1 MTMMEAGA
9 TLDMTRNGRIAAFER
24 MPSSKQPL
32 GHGAEYDLGKSAWN
46 ASSRIWGTSKSFLDA
61 RGDSESIRPSPI
73 RQGSVSSYGPSMPA
87 TSSLL
92 SSIDPNNENASQS
105 KMSWAPGS
113 STVGFPSRRRG
124 QPLSP
129 TKQRQN
135 QMLDF
140 AASGNNGGL
149 QESSLFAGSA
159 PDVEETSFD
168 GPHLRRAIT
177 TGPRVFPSPTRAS
190 TFGRSQVDP
199 QMQVYNSN
207 AFKPN
212 GIFASLQEFEDGQDQ
227 SLHSI
232 PAVSGATE
240 LLPLQDSYEATREM
254 NGMSVGNLSRYNPVS
269 PTYGKPDGRLL
280 NADQVEPY
288 HPSSKQKYDEALRAL
303 ELLNFDQAT
312 AQIASSRKIPPQYQR
327 DIHPVPARSS
337 SQSNAPFSAMESNF
351 QPPIAHVPDVGSRM
365 DPQVA
370 PHYGGF
376 QYSGR
381 GNLPSLQNDYRSNL
395 NSPYYSTT
403 GTPPT
408 GPQSIRS
415 TPGSGVSS
423 RTSHHDPFLYDRK
436 FTNVDIYSYDPA
448 MYALASLQPAVGNGY
463 QYDAQMPVQPMR
475 MNPLAHPY
483 VGHGHSGITNFP
495 SGPRMPIR
503 EPEQSQ
509 IVRSPLLEEFRMNSK
524 TNRRFELKDI
534 YNYVVE
540 FSGDQHGSRFIQQK
554 LETANS
560 DEKEQI
566 FKEIQP
572 NLLQLMTDVFGN
584 YVIQK
589 MFEHGNQTQKKIL
602 AHQMKGHVLH
612 LSMQMYGCRV
622 VQKAFEHVLT
632 DQQASLVKEL
642 DGPNLQILKV
652 VKDQNGNHVVQKA
665 IERIPGEHIQFIV
678 DAHRGQMAK
687 MSTHQYGCRVVQRML
702 EHCQPQA
709 KRVILDEL
717 LEHILPLISDSYGN
731 YVVQHIIQNGEPQ
744 DRRQVVNIV
753 LQQLLA
759 FSKHKF
765 ASNIVEKSIDCA
777 DEDQRA
783 QILRGL
789 TAPNEQGITP
799 VLGLM
804 RDQYGNYVLQKVFGQ
819 LQGSDLLA
827 LRADMEQSYP
837 VLRRTSYGKQVTA
850 IEKLLFGGNGPS
862 TTSTASSRSSTL
874 PSTNASSTVDGETP
888 PSQPSDTK

>member
-9 TLDMTRNGRIAAFER
+9 TLDTARSGRIPAFER
-24 MPSSKQPL
+24 MPSSKQHL
-32 GHGAEYDLGKSAWN
+32 GQATDYELGKSAWN
-46 ASSRIWGTSKSFLDA
+46 SSSRIWGTNKSFLEA
-61 RGDSESIRPSPI
+61 RIDNDPIRPSPI
-73 RQGSVSSYGPSMPA
+73 RQGSVSSYGQSKTA
-87 TSSLL
+87 SSSLL
-92 SSIDPNNENASQS
+92 TSIDLNDENGPQS
-105 KMSWAPGS
+105 KMPWTSAS
-113 STVGFPSRRRG
+113 SSIGFPSRQRG

-135 QMLDF
+135 QILDF
-140 AASGNNGGL
+140 VVNRINGGS

-159 PDVEETSFD
+159 PDVEETPFD
-168 GPHLRRAIT
+168 GQHQRRAIT
-177 TGPRVFPSPTRAS
+177 AGPRVLPSPTRSS
-190 TFGRSQVDP
+190 TFGRSQADP
-199 QMQVYNSN
+199 QLPAFNSSG
-207 AFKPN
+207 FGTN
-212 GIFASLQEFEDGQDQ
+212 GIFASLHEFENGQDQ
-227 SLHSI
+227 SVHSL
-232 PAVSGATE
+232 PPVNGTTD
-240 LLPLQDSYEATREM
+240 LLPLQDGYGASRQM
-254 NGMSVGNLSRYNPVS
+254 NGMSAGNLSRYDAVS
-269 PTYGKPDGRLL
+269 PTYGTATGRPL
-280 NADQVEPY
+280 NADHVEQF
-288 HPSSKQKYDEALRAL
+288 HSSPKQKYDDTLRAL
-303 ELLNFDQAT
+303 DSLNFDHGT
-312 AQIASSRKIPPQYQR
+312 AEIAPPRRIPSQYQR
-327 DIHPVPARSS
+327 DIHPVPIQTS
-337 SQSNAPFSAMESNF
+337 SQPSAHFNASESNF
-351 QPPIAHVPDVGSRM
+351 QPPIAHVPGVASRL
-365 DPQVA
+365 DPQAA

-376 QYSGR
+376 QYGGR
-381 GNLPSLQNDYRSNL
+381 GNLPSLSNDYRSNL

-423 RTSHHDPFLYDRK
+423 RTSHHDPFLFDRK
-436 FTNVDIYSYDPA
+436 FTNVGFYGFDQA
-448 MYALASLQPAVGNGY
+448 MYTPASLQPAVNNFH
-463 QYDAQMPVQPMR
+463 YDVQIPVQPMR

-483 VGHGHSGITNFP
+483 VGQGHSGITNFS
-495 SGPRMPIR
+495 SGPRMPVR
-503 EPEQSQ
+503 EPEQSHV
-509 IVRSPLLEEFRMNSK
+509 VRSSLLEEFRMNSK
-524 TNRRFELKDI
+524 SNRRFELKDI

-777 DEDQRA
+777 DEDQRT

-789 TAPNEQGITP
+789 TTPNEQGVTP

-819 LQGSDLLA
+819 VQGPDLLA
-827 LRADMEQSYP
+827 LRADMEQNYP

-888 PSQPSDTK
+888 SSHHSDFK

>member
-9 TLDMTRNGRIAAFER
+9 TLDTARNGRSGAFER
-24 MPSSKQPL
+24 MASSKQHL
-32 GHGAEYDLGKSAWN
+32 GQGSDYDLGKNAWN
-46 ASSRIWGTSKSFLDA
+46 ASSRIWGTNKSFLEA
-61 RGDSESIRPSPI
+61 RVDSDPIRPSPM
-73 RQGSVSSYGPSMPA
+73 RQGSVSNYGQSKPA
-87 TSSLL
+87 SSSFLTSTDLN
-92 SSIDPNNENASQS
+92 DENASQS
-105 KMSWAPGS
+105 KMSWAPAS
-113 STVGFPSRRRG
+113 STIGFPLGQRG

-140 AASGNNGGL
+140 GASGNGGGL

-159 PDVEETSFD
+159 PDVEESSFD
-168 GPHLRRAIT
+168 EQHLRRAIT
-177 TGPRVFPSPTRAS
+177 AGPRVLPSPTRAS
-190 TFGRSQVDP
+190 TFGRSQIDP
-199 QMQVYNSN
+199 QLQVLNSIAFNSN
-207 AFKPN
+207 S
-212 GIFASLQEFEDGQDQ
+212 IFGSLQEFEDGSVQP
-227 SLHSI
+227 LHHLPTVNGHTEHLPQQVNYG
-232 PAVSGATE
+232 PARDT
-240 LLPLQDSYEATREM
+240 
-254 NGMSVGNLSRYNPVS
+254 NGMSIGNLSRYNAVS
-269 PTYGKPDGRLL
+269 PTYAKPNGRLL
-280 NADQVEPY
+280 NAEHVEQY
-288 HPSSKQKYDEALRAL
+288 HLPSKQKYDETVRAL
-303 ELLNFDQAT
+303 ELLDLDQAT
-312 AQIASSRKIPPQYQR
+312 AQPAPSRKIPSQYQR
-327 DIHPVPARSS
+327 DTHPLPPKTS
-337 SQSNAPFSAMESNF
+337 SQPSAHFNSMESNY
-351 QPPIAHVPDVGSRM
+351 QPPIAHVADVSSRL
-365 DPQVA
+365 DPQAA

-376 QYSGR
+376 QYGGR
-381 GNLPSLQNDYRSNL
+381 GNLPTLQNDYRSNL

-423 RTSHHDPFLYDRK
+423 RTSHHDPFLIDRK
-436 FTNVDIYSYDPA
+436 FTNIDFYGYDPA
-448 MYALASLQPAVGNGY
+448 MYASASLQPAVSNGF
-463 QYDAQMPVQPMR
+463 QYDAQIQVQPMR

-483 VGHGHSGITNFP
+483 IGHGHSGINNFP
-495 SGPRMPIR
+495 AGPRMAVR
-503 EPEQSQ
+503 EPEQSH

-702 EHCQPQA
+702 EHCQPPA

-731 YVVQHIIQNGEPQ
+731 YVVQHIIQNGELQ

-777 DEDQRA
+777 DEDQRV

-789 TAPNEQGITP
+789 TAPNEQGVTP

-819 LQGSDLLA
+819 LQGSEQQA
-827 LRADMEQSYP
+827 LRADMEQNYP

-850 IEKLLFGGNGPS
+850 IEKLLFGGNGPL
-862 TTSTASSRSSTL
+862 TTSTTSSRSSTL
-874 PSTNASSTVDGETP
+874 PSTNASSTIDGDTP
-888 PSQPSDTK
+888 PSASEK

>member
-1 MTMMEAGA
+1 
-9 TLDMTRNGRIAAFER
+9 
-24 MPSSKQPL
+24 MPWT
-32 GHGAEYDLGKSAWN
+32 SA
-46 ASSRIWGTSKSFLDA
+46 
-61 RGDSESIRPSPI
+61 
-73 RQGSVSSYGPSMPA
+73 
-87 TSSLL
+87 
-92 SSIDPNNENASQS
+92 
-105 KMSWAPGS
+105 S
-113 STVGFPSRRRG
+113 STVGFPSRQRG

-135 QMLDF
+135 QIVDF
-140 AASGNNGGL
+140 AVNRVNGGS

-159 PDVEETSFD
+159 PDVEESPFD
-168 GPHLRRAIT
+168 GQHLRRAIT
-177 TGPRVFPSPTRAS
+177 AGPRVLPSPNRSS
-190 TFGRSQVDP
+190 TFGRSQADP
-199 QMQVYNSN
+199 QLQAFNSSG
-207 AFKPN
+207 FGTN
-212 GIFASLQEFEDGQDQ
+212 GIFASLHEFENGQDQ
-227 SLHSI
+227 SVHSL
-232 PAVSGATE
+232 PPVNGTTD
-240 LLPLQDSYEATREM
+240 LLPPRDGYGTSRQM
-254 NGMSVGNLSRYNPVS
+254 KGMSAGNLSRYDAVS
-269 PTYGKPDGRLL
+269 PTYGKVNGRPL
-280 NADQVEPY
+280 NTEHVEQF
-288 HPSSKQKYDEALRAL
+288 HSSPKQKYDDTLRAL
-303 ELLNFDQAT
+303 ESLNFDHST
-312 AQIASSRKIPPQYQR
+312 AEVAPARRIPSQYQR
-327 DIHPVPARSS
+327 DIHPVPTQTSPQSS
-337 SQSNAPFSAMESNF
+337 AHFNALDSNF
-351 QPPIAHVPDVGSRM
+351 QPPIAHVPGVASRL
-365 DPQVA
+365 DPQAA

-376 QYSGR
+376 QYGGR
-381 GNLPSLQNDYRSNL
+381 GNLPSLSNDYRSNL

-423 RTSHHDPFLYDRK
+423 RTSHHDPFLFDRK
-436 FTNVDIYSYDPA
+436 FTNVDFYGFDQA
-448 MYALASLQPAVGNGY
+448 MYTPASLQPAVNNF
-463 QYDAQMPVQPMR
+463 QYDVQIPVQPMR

-495 SGPRMPIR
+495 SGPRMPVR
-503 EPEQSQ
+503 EPEQSH

-789 TAPNEQGITP
+789 TAPNEQGVTP

-819 LQGSDLLA
+819 VQGPDLLA
-827 LRADMEQSYP
+827 LRADMEQNYP

-862 TTSTASSRSSTL
+862 TTSTTSSRSSTL

-888 PSQPSDTK
+888 SSHHSDFK